1 MPIVLAAMW
10 WRRKGLAVAVFSSL
24 VLIFSH
30 HDLRM
35 DAASINDFLRVLIFL
50 TTSYVVAIL
59 SESNFKASK
68 KAAHLYTVLS
78 AKTSIS
84 L

>member
-1 MPIVLAAMW
+1 MV
-10 WRRKGLAVAVFSSL
+10 VAVFLSL
-24 VLIFSH
+24 LVIFSH
-30 HDLRM
+30 FNLRM
-35 DAASINDFLRVLIFL
+35 DAASINDFLRVPMFLI
-50 TTSYVVAIL
+50 TSYVVAIL